1 MRLVGDFR
9 SLNHFQID
17 ALKEIG
23 NIGAGNAATAL
34 SKLINDRV
42 EMSVPRVRILP
53 FAKVAEILGGEEV
66 FVAGIYLRI
75 SGSAPGGI
83 LFLLPFADARYLVKI
98 LLKNQTGEV
107 LHPLSE
113 LECSALMEAGNILTG
128 SFLNALAMFTSL
140 SYLPSVP
147 ALCVDMAG
155 ALLGTVFHDLGKVDD
170 YALFIET
177 EFRYQTNHV
186 AGYLFFLPE
195 ADSFNRIL
203 SKLGVNT

>member
-1 MRLVGDFR
+1 MVNDFC
-9 SLNHFQID
+9 SLSPLQVD

-42 EMSVPRVRILP
+42 QMSVPRVRILP
-53 FAKVAEILGGEEV
+53 FAKVAEIVGGAETL
-66 FVAGIYLRI
+66 VAGIYLKI

-83 LFLLPFADARYLVKI
+83 LFLLPFSDAKQLVNI
-98 LLKNQTGEV
+98 LLQSQAGESV
-107 LHPLSE
+107 QPLSE
-113 LECSALMEAGNILTG
+113 LERSALMEVGNILTG

-140 SYLPSVP
+140 SYFPSVP
-147 ALCVDMAG
+147 ALSADMAG
-155 ALLGTVFHDLGKVDD
+155 ALLGTVFYDLGKTGD

-186 AGYLFFLPE
+186 VGYLFFLPE
-195 ADSFNRIL
+195 ADSLDRIL
-203 SKLGVNT
+203 STLGVST